1 MKGIILAAGR
11 GSRMGSLTT
20 DLPKCRVKLKGKEL
34 IQWQLDNL
42 TEGGVENIGIIR
54 GYLANTFN
62 FDVEYFYNERWSETN
77 MVVSLQSA
85 SLWLEQEVCI
95 ISYSDIVYTS
105 RAVMGLKAASGDIVI
120 SYDPNWKNLWSL
132 RFEDPLTDAET
143 FKLHDNRVI
152 EIGNK
157 TESYDDI
164 EGQYMGLIK
173 CTPKGWQQIQ
183 DFLEELTQ
191 KQRDTLDMTGLL
203 KALIEN
209 KIDISAVAIDD
220 NWFEVDSEEDLN
232 IYESLDIKL

>member
-11 GSRMGSLTT
+11 GSRMGCLTS

-34 IQWQLDNL
+34 IQWQIDNL
-42 TEGGVENIGIIR
+42 TGGGISEIGIVL

-105 RAVMGLKAASGDIVI
+105 RAVMGLRAASGDIVI

-183 DFLEELTQ
+183 EFIEELTQ